1 MIGHR
6 AVHRR
11 KMGGAGPA
19 LAALLVL
26 TAPDA
31 AAQQGQVPLPP
42 PPKPPLGAGAPP
54 PLGTPTTTVPLPPR
68 RPPRNASLADWL
80 AWYRAIGLRAGAMIE
95 DPVITGYGNDDYWE
109 TPDAAAR
116 GAGSATA
123 SVPAQPRR

>member
-1 MIGHR
+1 LTVRGSVAPFPLWPLLIV
-6 AVHRR
+6 A
-11 KMGGAGPA
+11 A
-19 LAALLVL
+19 LAAS
-26 TAPDA
+26 PA
-31 AAQQGQVPLPP
+31 AAQQGQVPLPPP

-54 PLGTPTTTVPLPPR
+54 PGTPTTTVLLPPR